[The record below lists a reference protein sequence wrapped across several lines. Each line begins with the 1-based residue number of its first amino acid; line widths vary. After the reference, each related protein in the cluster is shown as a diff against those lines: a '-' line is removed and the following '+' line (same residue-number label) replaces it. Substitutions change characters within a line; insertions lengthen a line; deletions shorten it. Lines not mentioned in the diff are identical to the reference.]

1 MSKIVGEVRLLSL
14 EDRLDRFIADVVFF
28 YKVINDHI
36 RLTLGSRVH
45 FSRDVDRGYELR
57 SMDTSNV
64 LRYHPPSSTLIAL
77 MGANTFAFNTY
88 PHKPYIL

>member
-1 MSKIVGEVRLLSL
+1 M
-14 EDRLDRFIADVVFF
+14 DRFIADVVFF

-36 RLTLGSRVH
+36 RLPLGPRVR

-64 LRYHPPSSTLIAL
+64 LRYHPPSSTLLAL
-77 MGANTFAFNTY
+77 MGANTFAFNKY
-88 PHKPYIL
+88 PRKPYIF